1 MSWLYGGLAGIVLG
15 IGGTVAVIKAVK
27 EPEPTVIEIPEP
39 VVAQQL
45 TDLDLVKPL
54 CAEDFIDKHGMGLCR
69 EVWCMMMTRGIDSQ
83 TSGSSCESIS
93 NINNSLEILKACEGS
108 EDCERLFRER
118 K

>member
-1 MSWLYGGLAGIVLG
+1 MTWLYGGLIGLALG
-15 IGGTVAVIKAVK
+15 VGGTVGVVKALQK
-27 EPEPTVIEIPEP
+27 PQEPIAIPEP
-39 VVAQQL
+39 VIAEKL

-54 CAEDFIDKHGMGLCR
+54 CSESFIDKHGANLCR
-69 EVWCMMMTRGIDSQ
+69 EIWCMMMTRGIDSQ

-93 NINNSLEILKACEGS
+93 NITNTLEILKACQDS